1 VDPNGIVAPERV
13 LRREAQGLLEA
24 AERIDYDEFTKAVD
38 LVAGCR
44 GKIVVTGAG
53 TSGIVARKIAATLT
67 STGTP
72 ATFLHPSDA
81 LHGGLGFVSSEDVV
95 VAISNSGE
103 TEEILAVLPYL
114 RSRET
119 PLISILGN
127 LKSRLADASTAV
139 LDGWVEHEACP
150 LGLAPTASSTLALA
164 LGDALAVEALVR
176 RGLTVDGF
184 ARNHPSGRLGRR
196 LTLRVGDL
204 MYGPCTQTVGPEAGL
219 LETLQAISESG
230 IGAVAV
236 CDGDGRLTGIVTDGD
251 IRRALQRDAARITE
265 GVAADLM
272 TKQPVTTTAD
282 TLAYEALTAM
292 EDRPSQISVL
302 PVVNEEGRFV
312 GMLRLHDVVRA
323 GL

>member
-1 VDPNGIVAPERV
+1 VDPNGIVQPERV
-13 LRREAQGLLEA
+13 LRREARGLLEA
-24 AERIDYDEFTKAVD
+24 AERLDYAEFTRAVD
-38 LVAGCR
+38 LVSGCR

-53 TSGIVARKIAATLT
+53 TSGIIARKIAATLT

-81 LHGGLGFVSSEDVV
+81 LHGGLGFVSSDDVV

-103 TEEILAVLPYL
+103 TEEILALLPYL

-119 PLISILGN
+119 PLIGIVGN
-127 LKSRLADASTAV
+127 LKSRLADASDAV

-204 MYGPCTQTVGPEAGL
+204 MYGPCTQTVGPDAGL

-230 IGAVAV
+230 VGAVAV
-236 CDGDGRLTGIVTDGD
+236 SDGEDFLIGIVTDGD
-251 IRRALQRDAARITE
+251 IRRALQRDAARITQ
-265 GVAADLM
+265 GTAADLM
-272 TKQPVTTTAD
+272 TKDPVTTTAD

-302 PVVNEEGRFV
+302 PVVNDEHRFV